1 MASILAEC
9 QTNTDAINN
18 ALAEIEKLGGDQG
31 QIATAKAQLNE
42 QLQIIEEQ
50 KTILNNPDSD
60 AKDRKAA
67 IAAILGAVGVINGLV
82 EQVST
87 YEAELTKQQ
96 DIVTDASAK
105 IDDLGDQLN
114 TAVAEGSENISENIK
129 NVENQTKENTE
140 LVNDSQVNTKTGATQ
155 VTKGTTM
162 SATGWGSSLGQQY
175 ITAGN
180 DKIGAG
186 IKLMTGAIEGF
197 GKLSVSSSTI
207 KEGLGSLIGFA
218 QGIDSVNQDSQQLV
232 GLFNENI
239 DPMLTSVGS
248 WQQVAAVNNE
258 LQAYTID
265 YASQVGMSEDETS
278 NAILQNEGF
287 AAACQYDNRNFT
299 QYNQYDSQSN
309 SSSSDN
315 QSEPTFTEF
324 TFDTN
329 QSKSI
334 LETKE

>member
-1 MASILAEC
+1 
-9 QTNTDAINN
+9 
-18 ALAEIEKLGGDQG
+18 
-31 QIATAKAQLNE
+31 
-42 QLQIIEEQ
+42 
-50 KTILNNPDSD
+50 
-60 AKDRKAA
+60 
-67 IAAILGAVGVINGLV
+67 
-82 EQVST
+82 
-87 YEAELTKQQ
+87 
-96 DIVTDASAK
+96 
-105 IDDLGDQLN
+105 
-114 TAVAEGSENISENIK
+114 
-129 NVENQTKENTE
+129 
-140 LVNDSQVNTKTGATQ
+140 
-155 VTKGTTM
+155 
-162 SATGWGSSLGQQY
+162 
-175 ITAGN
+175 
-180 DKIGAG
+180 
-186 IKLMTGAIEGF
+186 MTGAIEGF